1 MIDLAGTTVRDDGA
15 VEGALVEALQAVG
28 AVGSPDEELLRFL
41 RATMGMSKVAVF
53 RDVVGDEATA
63 QAANTAFEQAYARRV
78 ESGEVTPLPGSES
91 TFRALREDGVRVAIV
106 TGFSAATRDL
116 LLDSLGWADL
126 IDLAL
131 SPDGDLR
138 GRPAPDLVLMS
149 LIRLGLDDVRAVAVA
164 GDTPND
170 LLSGYRA
177 GASLLAGVLTGV
189 HDRTTLAGAPHT
201 DLLDTIGDLP
211 AVVAART
218 MRPEA

>member
-15 VEGALVEALQAVG
+15 VEGALVDALQAVG

-63 QAANTAFEQAYARRV
+63 QAANTAFEEAYARRV

-138 GRPAPDLVLMS
+138 GRPAPDLVLTS
-149 LIRLGLDDVRAVAVA
+149 LIRLGLDDVRAIAVA

-189 HDRTTLAGAPHT
+189 HDRTTLAAAPHT

-211 AVVAART
+211 AVVAARN
-218 MRPEA
+218 MRVEA